1 MNLTFLLFVMGSHD
15 RVLSGE
21 NPCAAMY
28 FEVILPA
35 AVCFTEFGGQMVAAG
50 THHEASTVVQVK
62 DNGVWTGMMVMRMA
76 GQFHSHGALTGE
88 SPLQAQGEIVCVI
101 QTHHSRW
108 PDSCKV
114 LTLAPD
120 SDKDLCTVDLRSP
133 LSTNSSVTFF
143 FFLRKSCCYYL
154 FIPSLSTKDSV

>member
-1 MNLTFLLFVMGSHD
+1 
-15 RVLSGE
+15 
-21 NPCAAMY
+21 
-28 FEVILPA
+28 
-35 AVCFTEFGGQMVAAG
+35 
-50 THHEASTVVQVK
+50 
-62 DNGVWTGMMVMRMA
+62 MMVMRMA

-143 FFLRKSCCYYL
+143 FFFCESHVATTCL
-154 FIPSLSTKDSV
+154 FLHSVQRIQCKPTQEGSVASVSESEFWSQNDW